1 MRPPRPST
9 NAPLGPASPLKIARP
24 YWRTVRRK
32 PAVPLRRPSSVPRSA
47 WVRVRVGVRARVR
60 VRVRVRV
67 FGLTVGLGI
76 A

>member
-24 YWRTVRRK
+24 YWRIVRRK

-47 WVRVRVGVRARVR
+47 WVRVGVRVGVRDRVR
-60 VRVRVRV
+60 VRVR
-67 FGLTVGLGI
+67 
-76 A
+76 

>member
-24 YWRTVRRK
+24 YRRIVRRK

-47 WVRVRVGVRARVR
+47 WVRVGVRVGVRDRVR
-60 VRVRVRV
+60 VRVRLR
-67 FGLTVGLGI
+67 FGCSG
-76 A
+76 